1 MEKEVGMFARHVTVH
16 GSPARIDEGIRVQ
29 REHVLPVLRDCAGFK
44 AQLFLVDRHKGE
56 VIGISLWQTE
66 ADMVASEEKVSVVRQ
81 RVADQVRASIPPVV
95 RIYELPVF
103 EVS

>member
-1 MEKEVGMFARHVTVH
+1 MFARHVTVH
-16 GSPARIDEGIRVQ
+16 GSPNQIDEAIRVQ
-29 REHVLPVLRDCAGFK
+29 REHMVPVLRDCIGFK
-44 AQLFLVDRHKGE
+44 AQLFLVDRQTGE

-66 ADMVASEEKVSVVRQ
+66 NDMIASEERVSVVRQ
-81 RVADQVRASIPPVV
+81 RVADQVGASLPPDV